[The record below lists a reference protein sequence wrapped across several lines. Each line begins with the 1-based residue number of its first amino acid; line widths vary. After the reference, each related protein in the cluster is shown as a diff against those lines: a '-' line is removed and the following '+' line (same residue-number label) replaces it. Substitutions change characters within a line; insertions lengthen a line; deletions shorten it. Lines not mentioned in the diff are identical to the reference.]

1 MKASEL
7 RELDAA
13 ELRQQLVALRREQLQ
28 MRLSSATGQEA
39 RVHRHRQIR
48 RDIARVKTVMREE
61 AGGGRAS
68 PPALGGRAS
77 PPSRS

>member
-39 RVHRHRQIR
+39 RVHRHRRIR
-48 RDIARVKTVMREE
+48 RDIARVKTVMREGE
-61 AGGGRAS
+61 GAS

-77 PPSRS
+77 PPSKS